1 MRSIEQVRL
10 DNGLRVVV
18 SEDDTAAAVAVNV
31 WYGVGSRHERAG
43 RTGLAHLFEHLMFQ
57 GSANVKAGE
66 HFDRLQAV
74 GATLNGTTSFDRTNY
89 YETVPRGAFELAL
102 WLEADRM
109 GGLLEALT
117 QENMDNQRDV
127 VKNERRQRYE
137 NQPYGTV
144 HERLF
149 ALAFPES
156 HQYHHLPIGS
166 MADLDAASLDDAAG
180 FFRTHYAP
188 RNAVVAIVGDVST
201 DEATAAAK
209 RYFGGIPA
217 GPAAPEPPDGTVGPL
232 PDQVRQDVT
241 EPVPAEAVYSMW
253 RLPVDGSRGADAS
266 ELALQVLAGG
276 SSSRLAERLERRE
289 QLARGVGAGLSRLV
303 GGTSTGVLA
312 VTLRL
317 GADLET
323 TEAVID
329 EELERLASEGPDD
342 DELERA
348 RALVEHDWLDE
359 TSDYAGWAN
368 ALAHFGCLF
377 GDATLASGV
386 VDRLHAVSGAEVRQ
400 AAELL
405 RAERCA
411 RVVYHV
417 AEGAVA

>member
-1 MRSIEQVRL
+1 
-10 DNGLRVVV
+10 
-18 SEDDTAAAVAVNV
+18 
-31 WYGVGSRHERAG
+31 
-43 RTGLAHLFEHLMFQ
+43 
-57 GSANVKAGE
+57 
-66 HFDRLQAV
+66 
-74 GATLNGTTSFDRTNY
+74 
-89 YETVPRGAFELAL
+89 
-102 WLEADRM
+102 M

-137 NQPYGTV
+137 NQPYGTI

-149 ALAFPES
+149 TLAFPES

-166 MADLDAASLDDAAG
+166 MADLDAASLDDAKG

-188 RNAVVAIVGDVST
+188 HNAVVAIVGDVSA
-201 DEATAAAK
+201 DEAVAAAK

-217 GPAAPEPPDGTVGPL
+217 GPAAPPPADGTIGPMTE
-232 PDQVRQDVT
+232 QVRQDVT

-253 RLPVDGSRGADAS
+253 RLPVDGSAGADAS

-276 SSSRLAERLERRE
+276 SSSRLVERLERRE
-289 QLARGVGAGLSRLV
+289 QLARRVGAGLSRLV
-303 GGTSTGVLA
+303 GGTSTGTLA

-317 GADLET
+317 GADLDA

-329 EELERLASEGPDD
+329 EELALLASDGPDD

-377 GDATLASGV
+377 GDATLAAGIV
-386 VDRLHAVSGAEVRQ
+386 ERLHAVTAAEVKE
-400 AAELL
+400 AAESM

-417 AEGAVA
+417 ENAEEAAA